1 MKGKKMPYTPAART
15 CSFEYCSIE
24 ATHLKTQEGYIIG
37 YCDQH
42 AHSTLGDPCAINGCS
57 NAQPGKNDLQSE
69 TIDGQ
74 GADFIHL
81 HNINT
86 DTISAKVLQVS
97 EKTDL
102 YDKVILQMEATDSEG
117 RRRSVTLYFED
128 IYELNFFRF
137 CVGTQNDLLSERLAK
152 PQKSLTLRAGLPND

>member
-1 MKGKKMPYTPAART
+1 M
-15 CSFEYCSIE
+15 S
-24 ATHLKTQEGYIIG
+24 KTSGNSQDTG
-37 YCDQH
+37 
-42 AHSTLGDPCAINGCS
+42 
-57 NAQPGKNDLQSE
+57 
-69 TIDGQ
+69 
-74 GADFIHL
+74 FIHL

-117 RRRSVTLYFED
+117 RHRSVTLYFED

-137 CVGTQNDLLSERLAK
+137 CVGQQNDLLSERLAK
-152 PQKSLTLRAGLPND
+152 PQKSLTLRAGLPNA